1 SRRSASRSTSS
12 LSIEDASSPS
22 TADRSGDAG
31 STQRFGQFV
40 SVWALLPWSGP
51 AITGATPVRSSYGSR
66 PTPLVRFDCGSQS
79 TRSTR
84 LSRSAS
90 AAPRLM
96 TVVVLPTPPLPET
109 HAMDTVTCNLHDSLH
124 CHSIANADRGGR
136 RLRGDD
142 GGLSPRRHARSE
154 PIAQNASILANDD
167 ECTECRA
174 SRRGGTFPVAA
185 GGDVSN
191 LVHREN
197 PAAAASHSEPRG
209 LYRLLEA
216 AAVGRPGI
224 GVLRIPATPWA
235 TALAAPQPDRRG
247 PAGRVERSWTA
258 RARRRLGPATS
269 AASQPLHPERMVAT
283 ALVSWL
289 GRSRRS
295 RSRYATAAR

>member
-1 SRRSASRSTSS
+1 MAALASTW
-12 LSIEDASSPS
+12 P
-22 TADRSGDAG
+22 
-31 STQRFGQFV
+31 
-40 SVWALLPWSGP
+40 P
-51 AITGATPVRSSYGSR
+51 ITEATPGRSSYGSR

-154 PIAQNASILANDD
+154 AIAQNASILANDD

-197 PAAAASHSEPRG
+197 SAAAASHPEPRG
-209 LYRLLEA
+209 LRGRFETS
-216 AAVGRPGI
+216 AVGRPRS
-224 GVLRIPATPWA
+224 GVLRVP
-235 TALAAPQPDRRG
+235 AAPR
-247 PAGRVERSWTA
+247 TA
-258 RARRRLGPATS
+258 TL
-269 AASQPLHPERMVAT
+269 T
-283 ALVSWL
+283 A
-289 GRSRRS
+289 S
-295 RSRYATAAR
+295 RSDRGGASRHVE